1 MATNG
6 HANGSKPL
14 VPLPRLTSDEVKRLR
29 TSTGK
34 PNQGVA
40 AKADIETL
48 KGKDWNSHKPIATK
62 DWTDEVTF
70 ESMTR
75 GASRIKKAAQ
85 YISLDGMISLGGG
98 LPAPDYFPFEDCT
111 FKAPPFGGPFD
122 EEHTRKSGTEIRYG
136 KHDMDTGESAY
147 DIATAYNYGQGHG
160 SVQLLRFLLEH
171 MMQVHNPPYRNWQTT
186 MSIGTTSAVE
196 MCLRM
201 FHRPNM
207 YILSEEYTFGTTVE
221 AAKAMG
227 IRTYPV
233 AVDDEGLLPSS
244 LDTVLT
250 NWDPAANNGASRPFI
265 LYTVPTGQN
274 PTGCMWGHERRR
286 QIYAV
291 AQKHDILIIEDE
303 PYFFLQMDP
312 YDRTGRA
319 PPAPSTTAE
328 YLSSLIPS
336 LLSIDT
342 DGRVLRLDS
351 FSKVIAPG
359 ARIGWVTG
367 PDNLIERI
375 QRHSDVGTQSPSGFS
390 QLALFKLLEE
400 HWGHE
405 GYLHW
410 LMHIRSEY
418 TRRRNVL
425 LDACHEFLPKDLVD
439 WKNPMAGM
447 FQWLRVRWRK
457 HPQAEEL
464 GLTEIEERLFLRAVE
479 HRALLIRG
487 SIFRADMGASGP
499 GEEMFF
505 RATYAAAPGEMIRE
519 AVRRFGVAVREEFGV
534 RDVDGGEEGREG
546 FVEASSAAEG
556 VAFPEEEVPVDVKVE
571 GANGH
576 A

>member
-1 MATNG
+1 
-6 HANGSKPL
+6 
-14 VPLPRLTSDEVKRLR
+14 
-29 TSTGK
+29 
-34 PNQGVA
+34 
-40 AKADIETL
+40 
-48 KGKDWNSHKPIATK
+48 
-62 DWTDEVTF
+62 
-70 ESMTR
+70 
-75 GASRIKKAAQ
+75 
-85 YISLDGMISLGGG
+85 
-98 LPAPDYFPFEDCT
+98 
-111 FKAPPFGGPFD
+111 
-122 EEHTRKSGTEIRYG
+122 
-136 KHDMDTGESAY
+136 
-147 DIATAYNYGQGHG
+147 
-160 SVQLLRFLLEH
+160 
-171 MMQVHNPPYRNWQTT
+171 MQVHNPPYRNWQTT

-201 FHRPNM
+201 FFRPNM

-221 AAKAMG
+221 AAKALG

-233 AVDDEGLLPSS
+233 AVDEEGLLPSS
-244 LDTVLT
+244 LDHVLAT
-250 NWDPAANNGASRPFI
+250 WDPAAHDGAERPFI

-312 YDRTGRA
+312 YDRSGRT
-319 PPAPSTTAE
+319 PPPPSTTSE

-359 ARIGWVTG
+359 SRIGWITG
-367 PDNLIERI
+367 QADLIERI
-375 QRHSDVGTQSPSGFS
+375 QRHSDVSTQAPSGFS
-390 QLALFKLLEE
+390 QLPLFKLLDE

-410 LMHIRSEY
+410 LMHIRAEY

-425 LDACHEFLPKDLVD
+425 LDACHEFLPPDLVD

-447 FQWLRVRWRK
+447 FQWLRVHWRK
-457 HPQAEEL
+457 HPRADEL
-464 GLTEIEERLFLRAVE
+464 GLAEIEESLFLRAVE
-479 HRALLIRG
+479 KRALLIRG

-505 RATYAAAPGEMIRE
+505 RATYAAAPAEMIRE

-534 RDVDGGEEGREG
+534 EGTDGREGGVNG

-556 VAFPEEEVPVDVKVE
+556 VAFPEGEEGV
-571 GANGH
+571 NGH
-576 A
+576 S